1 MKNINKEDIIDN
13 GNISD
18 GYHTFNE
25 LYEHRHALF
34 ICLANLYFSKSWKS
48 KLHSDGTS
56 MDGWFISGI
65 ELPSGKQISYHL
77 PENLFNK
84 LMIPELE
91 KAPEWDGHTPNDV
104 VDRLMD
110 WLGEPITPTLPN
122 NIRTLWSR
130 YYLDK
135 IIDNE
140 GACDTSLCSTICPLF
155 YKTYEFEKECYELDN
170 FDRFERAK
178 ERFCK

>member
-84 LMIPELE
+84 LMIPELT
-91 KAPEWDGHTPNDV
+91 KAPEWDGHT
-104 VDRLMD
+104 
-110 WLGEPITPTLPN
+110 
-122 NIRTLWSR
+122 
-130 YYLDK
+130 
-135 IIDNE
+135 
-140 GACDTSLCSTICPLF
+140 
-155 YKTYEFEKECYELDN
+155 
-170 FDRFERAK
+170 
-178 ERFCK
+178 